1 MRDRIKQL
9 AGEFLQRCSRDV
21 VSLRALHA
29 RLCGDSTVFDAAVL
43 KELEHL
49 AHRVCGT
56 GASLGFESLSTR
68 AAAIERLAEGQ
79 AGGVTA
85 DQNVVE
91 RLVEYIAALEIEV
104 DRLIHASV

>member
-1 MRDRIKQL
+1 MRERIKQL

-21 VSLRALHA
+21 MSSRALLA
-29 RLCGDSTVFDAAVL
+29 RLGSGDSNVFDANVL

-49 AHRVCGT
+49 AHRICGT

-68 AAAIERLAEGQ
+68 AAAIERLAEEQ
-79 AGGVTA
+79 AGCATA

-91 RLVEYIAALEIEV
+91 RLVEYVAALEIEV
-104 DRLIHASV
+104 DRLIRFK

>member
-1 MRDRIKQL
+1 MRERIKQL
-9 AGEFLQRCSRDV
+9 AAEFLQRCSRDV
-21 VSLRALHA
+21 MSLRALLP
-29 RLCGDSTVFDAAVL
+29 RLGDGDANVF

-49 AHRVCGT
+49 AHRICGT

-68 AAAIERLAEGQ
+68 AAAIERLAEGR

-104 DRLIHASV
+104 DRLIHPSV